1 MRGRKLVR
9 LSPVDLVGAV
19 ARLVESGTG
28 TRCVT
33 TVRKD
38 DESPFFFVEFAGS
51 RPARSRTMWL
61 EDFTCY
67 VHAVSA
73 PSESQMGVL
82 QMVAAMEEAMEAVV
96 SLPAPFHVALQS
108 EDGIQRVARDPSGEW
123 HAVTAYTFRVSYG
136 LKIK

>member
-1 MRGRKLVR
+1 MRGRRLVR

-28 TRCVT
+28 TKCVT
-33 TVRKD
+33 TVRED
-38 DESPFFFVEFAGS
+38 EESPFFFVEFAGT
-51 RPARSRTMWL
+51 RPVKSRTMFL

-82 QMVAAMEEAMEAVV
+82 GMVAAMEEAMEAVV
-96 SLPAPFHVALQS
+96 SLPAPFHVAQQV
-108 EDGIQRVARDPSGEW
+108 EDGIQRVMRDPSGEW
-123 HAVTAYTFRVSYG
+123 HAIVSYTIRVSYG